1 MPKANQERKVGN
13 MGMVEILRKVTTTI
27 KVFPFFY
34 ALIYIPSMFAYL
46 VLSED
51 ACTTL
56 DTLFYMSVLMVVFLV
71 RLSYCVKLCIWHRLQ
86 CCLPLLSQPIIFIDN
101 NIYYFGENIVI
112 LNTWVAITLFVLSL
126 VNAYFVFIKPSVR
139 NKRSLKSPASYPRQ

>member
-1 MPKANQERKVGN
+1 
-13 MGMVEILRKVTTTI
+13 MGIVEILRKVTTTV

-51 ACTTL
+51 ACIML
-56 DTLFYMSVLMVVFLV
+56 DTLFYMSVIMVVFLI

-86 CCLPLLSQPIIFIDN
+86 CCLPLLPQPIIYIDN
-101 NIYYFGENIVI
+101 NIYCFGKM
-112 LNTWVAITLFVLSL
+112 AIIINVWLAIIIFILSL
-126 VNAYFVFIKPSVR
+126 INAYFVFIRPAVR
-139 NKRSLKSPASYPRQ
+139 NKRSL